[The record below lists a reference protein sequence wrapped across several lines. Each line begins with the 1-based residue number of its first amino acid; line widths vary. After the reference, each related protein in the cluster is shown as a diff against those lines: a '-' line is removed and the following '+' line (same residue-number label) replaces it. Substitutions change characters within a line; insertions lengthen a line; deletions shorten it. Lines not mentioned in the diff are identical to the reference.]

1 MREKERGERDLPPPV
16 DFDWST
22 SDCIKDCTNLD
33 TSKEEDWK
41 VESEMEEEEEPSWG
55 IRWIDGEVEVE
66 EGKGGLSPIPD
77 LMGVPEQVVEVR
89 EPERDEIELISFESQ
104 FELLGNQS

>member
-41 VESEMEEEEEPSWG
+41 VESEMEEEEEPS
-55 IRWIDGEVEVE
+55 
-66 EGKGGLSPIPD
+66 
-77 LMGVPEQVVEVR
+77 
-89 EPERDEIELISFESQ
+89 
-104 FELLGNQS
+104 